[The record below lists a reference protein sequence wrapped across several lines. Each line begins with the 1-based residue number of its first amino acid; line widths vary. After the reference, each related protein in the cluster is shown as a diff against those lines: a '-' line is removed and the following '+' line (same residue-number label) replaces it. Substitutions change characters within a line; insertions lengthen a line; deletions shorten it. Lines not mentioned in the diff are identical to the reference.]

1 MFDRKLAKLIESP
14 KLPWSREGINDLPK
28 QNGVYVFARND
39 KYLYV
44 GSSRNIYDRVVNHHW
59 TKNNSAL
66 LSNLEEFFNTF
77 YLDKLMSLDDY
88 LKDCYIQYIVVDFGR
103 AEIEDYIIETCNP
116 ILNNFRQ
123 NMRKVYESIDRDR
136 S

>member
-14 KLPWSREGINDLPK
+14 HIAWDKEALKQLPK
-28 QNGVYVFARND
+28 KNGVYLFCRND

-44 GSSRNIYDRVVNHHW
+44 GSSRNIYDRVANHHW
-59 TKNNSAL
+59 TRNNSQL
-66 LSNLEEFFNTF
+66 LNNLEEFFNTF
-77 YLDKLMSLDDY
+77 HLNKLLPLDDY
-88 LKDCYIQYIVVDFGR
+88 LKDCYIQYIEVEFGR
-103 AEIEDYIIETCNP
+103 AEIEDYIIEKCNP

-123 NMRKVYESIDRDR
+123 NMRKIYESIDRNR